1 MRQFPRAMLAALILV
16 LLLPCPARP
25 GDTLFQYSIID
36 ALLDGVY
43 DGQMTIEQLKFQ
55 GDFGLGTLNGLDGE
69 LIILDGQAYH
79 ASAGGRVDVPADSA
93 CTPFAVVSFFSEDT
107 SVRLGEI
114 RSLDELNQAVI
125 RVLPSPN
132 LFTAIR
138 IDGDFRSVRTRAI
151 PRQHQP
157 YRPLA
162 EAARKQVVVDFA
174 GPGTLVG
181 YYTPLFAR
189 GVNVTGF
196 HWHFLTSDRRGGG
209 HVLDCTMGPV
219 TARLDVLSEFT
230 VRLPED
236 ELFDQ
241 LDLSGDRSG
250 ELRAVEQK
258 PEPEM

>member
-36 ALLDGVY
+36 ALLAGLY
-43 DGQMTIEQLKFQ
+43 DGRMTIEQLKFQ

-69 LIILDGQAYH
+69 LVILDGQAYH

-93 CTPFAVVSFFSEDT
+93 RVPFAVVSFFSEDA
-107 SVRLGEI
+107 SARLGEI

-132 LFTAIR
+132 QFTAIR
-138 IDGDFRSVRTRAI
+138 IDGVFRSVRTRAI

-157 YRPLA
+157 YKPLA
-162 EAARKQVVVDFA
+162 EAARGQVVVEFS
-174 GPGTLVG
+174 GEGTLVG
-181 YYTPLFAR
+181 YYSPVFAR

-209 HVLDCTMGPV
+209 HVLDCALRPAM
-219 TARLDVLSEFT
+219 ALLDVLSGFT
-230 VRLPED
+230 VRLPEGG
-236 ELFDQ
+236 LFDR

-258 PEPEM
+258 PDPQR